1 MTYLMLREIDNCCD
15 TGGKMSYIFTYLMI
29 YAGSALMAY
38 NIYRY
43 ICFAR
48 DVRKRGNWDREQRL
62 FNIPIML
69 LILFFLG
76 YIIVG
81 MFGNPDLVM
90 AGILFGGSIFVFVML
105 LLISRTFDRIRENE
119 QLEVKLSAAEEA
131 SKAKT
136 FFLSNMSHDLRTPL
150 NAIIGYTTLA
160 KRDSVTYEETNEY
173 IDKIDIAG
181 RQLLEI
187 VNDVLDM
194 SRIESGKFILEPG
207 CVDLENCVLE
217 AGDLV
222 RMQMEAKK
230 IRFSVSC
237 NISHKWVMC
246 DKVMF
251 DRALM
256 NLLCNAGKFT
266 EENGSV
272 ALRMTELP
280 GTVDTGSYEIRIK
293 DTGIG
298 MSQDFAERI
307 FVPFERERTST
318 VSKIQG
324 TGLGLAITKN
334 IIDMM
339 GGNITVRTEQGKGT
353 EFIINVSFPLA
364 EPEEK
369 ICSNEEDNI
378 SFEGKR
384 ALLVEDNMINMEIAQ
399 MLLAQEGFLVET
411 AENGKIALEMTEA
424 SEKGYYDVI
433 LMDIQMPVMDG
444 YMATQAIRNL
454 PDPGLAGIPII
465 AMTAN
470 AFQEDIKKA
479 EEVGMNGHIAKPLD
493 IPSMKTTLKHV
504 LKDTTGI

>member
-1 MTYLMLREIDNCCD
+1 MKAVFL
-15 TGGKMSYIFTYLMI
+15 YLMI

-43 ICFAR
+43 VCFSR
-48 DVRKRGNWDREQRL
+48 DVRKHGNWDQEQKL
-62 FNIPIML
+62 FNLPIML
-69 LILFFLG
+69 LILFFVG
-76 YIIVG
+76 YLTVG
-81 MFGNPDLVM
+81 LFGKPDLVM

-105 LLISRTFDRIRENE
+105 FLIRRTFDRIQENE
-119 QLEVKLSAAEEA
+119 QLEARLFAAEEA

-136 FFLSNMSHDLRTPL
+136 FFLSNMSHDIRTPL

-160 KRDSVTYEETNEY
+160 NREDVNYDEKSGY
-173 IDKIDIAG
+173 INKIEMAS

-194 SRIESGKFILEPG
+194 SRIESGKLSLEPT
-207 CVDLENCVLE
+207 CVDLENCILE
-217 AGDLV
+217 ACDLV
-222 RMQMEAKK
+222 RIQLEAKK
-230 IRFSVSC
+230 IELSVSC
-237 NISHKWVMC
+237 NISHKWVLC
-246 DKVMF
+246 DKAML

-272 ALRMTELP
+272 SLLLNELTA
-280 GTVDTGSYEIRIK
+280 GDETGRYEIRIK

-298 MSQDFAERI
+298 MSPEYVERLFI
-307 FVPFERERTST
+307 PFERERTST
-318 VSKIQG
+318 VSRIQG
-324 TGLGLAITKN
+324 TGLGLAITKR
-334 IIDMM
+334 IVDMM
-339 GGNITVRTEQGKGT
+339 GGNITVQTEKGKGT
-353 EFIINVSFPLA
+353 EFVVAIDFPLM
-364 EPEEK
+364 ESEEK
-369 ICSNEEDNI
+369 IHLNEGDEI

-399 MLLAQEGFLVET
+399 MLLEQSGFLIET
-411 AENGKIALEMTEA
+411 AENGKIALEMTAA

-444 YMATQAIRNL
+444 YMAAQAIRDL

-493 IPSMKTTLKHV
+493 IPSMKTTLQQV
-504 LKDTTGI
+504 LKNASR

>member
-1 MTYLMLREIDNCCD
+1 MKTVIL
-15 TGGKMSYIFTYLMI
+15 YLMI

-43 ICFAR
+43 ICFSR
-48 DVRKRGNWDREQRL
+48 DVRKHGNWEREQKL
-62 FNIPIML
+62 FYIPIWL
-69 LILFFLG
+69 LVMFFIG
-76 YIIVG
+76 YLIVG
-81 MFGNPDLVM
+81 IFGKPDLVM

-105 LLISRTFDRIRENE
+105 VLIRRTFERIRENE
-119 QLEVKLSAAEEA
+119 QLEVRLTAAEEA

-136 FFLSNMSHDLRTPL
+136 FFLSNMSHDIRTPL

-160 KRDSVTYEETNEY
+160 DQEGVTSEEKSAY
-173 IDKIDIAG
+173 IHKIDIAG

-194 SRIESGKFILEPG
+194 SRIESGKFVLEPS
-207 CVDLENCVLE
+207 CVDLESCVKE

-222 RMQMEAKK
+222 RVQLEAKN
-230 IRFSVSC
+230 IGLSVSC
-237 NISHKWVMC
+237 DISHKWVLC
-246 DKVMF
+246 DKVML

-266 EENGSV
+266 EENGTVS
-272 ALRMTELP
+272 LKLKEL
-280 GTVDTGSYEIRIK
+280 GSDEAAGHYEIRIK

-298 MSQDFAERI
+298 MSPEFAERL

-318 VSKIQG
+318 VSRIQG
-324 TGLGLAITKN
+324 TGLGLAITKR
-334 IIDMM
+334 IVDMM
-339 GGNITVRTEQGKGT
+339 GGSIDVRTEQGKGT
-353 EFIINVSFPLA
+353 EFTITVDLPLT
-364 EPEEK
+364 EPEAE
-369 ICSNEEDNI
+369 IAANDGAEV
-378 SFEGKR
+378 SFEGMR

-399 MLLAQEGFLVET
+399 LLLDQAGFVIET
-411 AENGKIALEMTEA
+411 AENGQIALDMTAA
-424 SEKGYYDVI
+424 SEPGYYDVI

-444 YMATQAIRNL
+444 YMAAQAIRSL
-454 PDPGLAGIPII
+454 PDKALASIPII

-493 IPSMKTTLKHV
+493 IPSMMATLQQV
-504 LKDTTGI
+504 LRNS